1 MVHGNMLSFVRKK
14 SVSQMLKFLC
24 FHQCLPS
31 SLHLLSIF
39 LFLFSSAVFFTLI
52 KFQNIWKKINSFQ
65 RIILDFYYKHS
76 RQEAKGSK
84 TQKTIKESR
93 AESPISFASDN
104 FIFRLIFLISQFCL
118 FEDVAN
124 ILQNFQ
130 TISNIVL
137 KQQRQKH
144 LFKFT

>member
-24 FHQCLPS
+24 LFSPVTTSITS
-31 SLHLLSIF
+31 SLVHLSFSFLICCIF
-39 LFLFSSAVFFTLI
+39 YPNKILEHLE
-52 KFQNIWKKINSFQ
+52 KINSFE

-118 FEDVAN
+118 FEEVAN
-124 ILQNFQ
+124 IL
-130 TISNIVL
+130 
-137 KQQRQKH
+137 
-144 LFKFT
+144 